1 MREITY
7 HKEGDYYIPD
17 LYLAEDEYEKKRCLD
32 ELPQFINVFLG
43 EMSLIGPRPLVE
55 GELDAQINDVKS
67 LDNKEAEIEGKEG
80 NGDVNN
86 KEVDEENN
94 EKNKEEEEKVKK

>member
-1 MREITY
+1 M
-7 HKEGDYYIPD
+7 
-17 LYLAEDEYEKKRCLD
+17 EKKEIQENED
-32 ELPQFINVFLG
+32 NG
-43 EMSLIGPRPLVE
+43 KE

-67 LDNKEAEIEGKEG
+67 LDNKEAEKEGKEG